1 MSRQANNKVLWGA
14 GIAAAVAVAAA
25 TVLISDPRGDG
36 KQAVAAANAG
46 PQAVPVSVA
55 TVERHDATTW
65 SDYSGRLEAVERV
78 EIRSRVSGAVESVH
92 FREGGLVKKGDLLF
106 TIDPEPFKAE
116 VERARADVAAAE
128 ARLAFA
134 KREHNRGQ
142 QLVHTGNIPLRD
154 LDRRDNAYREADAVL
169 RSARAALTSAKLNLG
184 YTEIRAPI
192 AGRVGKA
199 EITVGNLIAAGPAS
213 PILTTLVSVD
223 PIYAGF
229 DADERAV
236 SRALKALPGDGEAR
250 GDIARI
256 PVRMTDATGRDEP
269 RAGKLQMIGNT
280 VDAKSGTVRLRAVF
294 DNPDGTLMPGQF
306 ARLGMGLAT
315 RDPVLLVSERAIGT
329 DQDKKYVLIV
339 DAENRAAYR
348 EIDLGGVVNGLRI
361 VTRGLEAGDRVVV
374 NGLLRVR
381 PGVLL
386 APQTV
391 AMDGSPYIA
400 ARVRQNAPETAP
412 ETAKN

>member
-1 MSRQANNKVLWGA
+1 MSRPANNKILWGV
-14 GIAAAVAVAAA
+14 GIAVTAAVAAG
-25 TVLISDPRGDG
+25 TLLISDPRGDG
-36 KQAVAAANAG
+36 KQANAAANAG

-78 EIRSRVSGAVESVH
+78 DVRSRVSGAIHAVH
-92 FREGGLVKKGDLLF
+92 FREGGLVKQGDLLF
-106 TIDPEPFKAE
+106 SIDPAPFAAE

-134 KREHNRGQ
+134 RLEHKRGQ
-142 QLVHTGNIPLRD
+142 KLVHTGNIPLRD
-154 LDRRDNAYREADAVL
+154 LDRRDNAYRESEATL
-169 RSARAALTSAKLNLG
+169 RAARAALTSARLNLG

-223 PIYAGF
+223 PVYASF
-229 DADERAV
+229 DADEQAV
-236 SRALKALPGDGEAR
+236 RRALKALPADGEAR

-256 PVRMTDATGRDEP
+256 PVRMTDATGKDEA
-269 RAGKLQMIGNT
+269 RTGKLQMIGNT

-315 RDPVLLVSERAIGT
+315 PAPLLLVSERAIGT

-339 DAENRAAYR
+339 DAENRAGYR
-348 EIDLGGVVNGLRI
+348 EIDLGGHVNGLRV

-400 ARVRQNAPETAP
+400 ARLRPADA
-412 ETAKN
+412 AKN